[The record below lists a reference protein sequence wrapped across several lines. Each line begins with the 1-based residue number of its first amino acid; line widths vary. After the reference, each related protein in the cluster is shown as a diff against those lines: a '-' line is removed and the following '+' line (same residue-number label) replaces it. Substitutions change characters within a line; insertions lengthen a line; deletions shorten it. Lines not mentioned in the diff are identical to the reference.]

1 MTDKQTQK
9 KLADLPS
16 DLIEN
21 SLNDLEKA
29 EAHPDYA
36 IDMAIWHRKG
46 MPWQINKAQC
56 LVCQSGAVMAFSLDA
71 PFGKHLSPN
80 HYDEDT
86 RGKLCAINEFRVG
99 GIADGLREMGLREA
113 VDVDAGVDPAE
124 GEDPRITRLRRALG
138 EKLFWHW
145 TPEGEIPSYEADPE
159 AFKAYMRRMVQL
171 FRKFGL

>member
-1 MTDKQTQK
+1 MTEKQTQK

-21 SLNDLEKA
+21 SLADMEKA

-36 IDMAIWHRKG
+36 IDMAIWHRQG
-46 MPWQINKAQC
+46 MPWQINKEQC

-80 HYDEDT
+80 QYDEDT

-99 GIADGLREMGLREA
+99 GIADGLREMGLREGT
-113 VDVDAGVDPAE
+113 DD
-124 GEDPRITRLRRALG
+124 GEAWIGDPRVSRLRAALG
-138 EKLFWHW
+138 EKLFWCYNPKGYLPSRPMRQ
-145 TPEGEIPSYEADPE
+145 TPRHSRHP
-159 AFKAYMRRMVQL
+159 
-171 FRKFGL
+171 